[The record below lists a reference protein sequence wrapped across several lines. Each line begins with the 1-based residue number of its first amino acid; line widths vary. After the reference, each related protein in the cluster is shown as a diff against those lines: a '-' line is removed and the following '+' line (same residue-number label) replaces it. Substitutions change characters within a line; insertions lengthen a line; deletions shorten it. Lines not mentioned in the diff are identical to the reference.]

1 MENEK
6 VQNKIV
12 ETYGEDM
19 ARVIEGDQGGLIKK
33 IIHEQEQKELEK
45 KTLSPDSRRNKS
57 YMLVSALLLL
67 LAFTTFTFFI
77 FKRNVNTVPIERQFD
92 PLIFNDKSFFIETAS
107 LSKEKII
114 GSILTEMS
122 TTNLK
127 NGGLEGIYLTENKQ
141 VIGLR
146 AFISI
151 LKSSFVPPANNNLV
165 ADNFLMGLVKGT
177 NKDFFVLIKMRSFQD
192 IFDSVRAWEN
202 KMFYD
207 LHSLFGVSINS
218 NTSYLLTKNF
228 DDGIIENKNARILY
242 DKDGGI
248 VLMYVFADETSLVI
262 AGSIDAVRE
271 VMFRLSS
278 SQLKK

>member
-127 NGGLEGIYLTENKQ
+127 NGGLE
-141 VIGLR
+141 
-146 AFISI
+146 
-151 LKSSFVPPANNNLV
+151 
-165 ADNFLMGLVKGT
+165 
-177 NKDFFVLIKMRSFQD
+177 
-192 IFDSVRAWEN
+192 
-202 KMFYD
+202 
-207 LHSLFGVSINS
+207 
-218 NTSYLLTKNF
+218 
-228 DDGIIENKNARILY
+228 
-242 DKDGGI
+242 
-248 VLMYVFADETSLVI
+248 
-262 AGSIDAVRE
+262 
-271 VMFRLSS
+271 
-278 SQLKK
+278 